1 MKYGNINNS
10 LVCMVAEG
18 KMGSERKIVCSW
30 MKFSTLLPIFELVS
44 TLNSSSQTV
53 WLIYSLWFRS
63 VCSEWYRQ
71 CVTISTCIVNSL
83 KLKTISTPEFPEQY
97 SQQFQGYVCTIHA
110 IKIFFTCL
118 ELSGFNGTRTI
129 RIVTLKCTPPLLD
142 VVPQRLK
149 LVDIYGPT
157 HISVKHT
164 WEKKTTRKKHA
175 YMYT

>member
-1 MKYGNINNS
+1 M
-10 LVCMVAEG
+10 MAEG
-18 KMGSERKIVCSW
+18 KMGSERKMVCSW
-30 MKFSTLLPIFELVS
+30 MKFSTLHPIFELVS

-83 KLKTISTPEFPEQY
+83 KLKTISTPEFPETVF
-97 SQQFQGYVCTIHA
+97 STVSGVCLYNSCH
-110 IKIFFTCL
+110 KKNFFTCL